1 MKRRLQTH
9 ARTMT
14 HRSPRLSGFIPSLAM
29 AMLGLVTVH
38 PHARGAEM
46 TTIAQAQTEHG
57 GQGATSGLAT
67 FKLGDLTVTSP
78 WTRATPGGAK
88 IAGGYLKI
96 TNNGAASDRF
106 VGAKSEEADHLEL
119 HEMSMSDGV
128 MKMRPLPDG
137 LEIKPGETVELKSG
151 GYHLMFID
159 IKQPL
164 KAGES
169 VHATLQFEKA
179 GSMEV
184 DFAVNALGATTP
196 QH

>member
-1 MKRRLQTH
+1 
-9 ARTMT
+9 MT
-14 HRSPRLSGFIPSLAM
+14 HRSPRRSRSLASVAV
-29 AMLGLVTVH
+29 AMLGLIAVH
-38 PHARGAEM
+38 PDARAAEM
-46 TTIAQAQTEHG
+46 TTIAQVQMEH
-57 GQGATSGLAT
+57 GATSGVAT

-96 TNNGAASDRF
+96 TNNGTAADRF

-151 GYHLMFID
+151 GYHLMFMD
-159 IKQPL
+159 IRLPFKQGDTI
-164 KAGES
+164 K
-169 VHATLQFEKA
+169 ATLQFEKA
-179 GSMEV
+179 GSLDV
-184 DFAVNALGATTP
+184 KFSVRALGATNGGVLSPRPGTGGLY
-196 QH
+196 